1 MAGSSIILRLRVGG
15 LLGAFL
21 LRSEMHNG
29 GGFMGK
35 IDLSILELAC
45 FRIAKEQRIKGFELP
60 HAKVFLGLCDG
71 KKQSPE
77 EIANNAGISREQAFE
92 ALDVLIANK
101 LLSYDGNRY
110 FAADALQAINRLI
123 DMAEAEQI
131 KQPIMQMQK
140 EAELLEE
147 YA

>member
-1 MAGSSIILRLRVGG
+1 MAGSSIFLRLRVGG

-35 IDLSILELAC
+35 IVLNILELAC
-45 FRIAKEQRIKGFELP
+45 FRIAKEQGIRWFELP
-60 HAKVFLGLCDG
+60 HAKVFSALCAG
-71 KKQSPE
+71 KKQGPE
-77 EIANNAGISREQAFE
+77 EIAKNAGISRDEAFK
-92 ALDVLIANK
+92 ALDALVANK
-101 LLSYDGNRY
+101 ALCYDGNRY
-110 FAADALQAINRLI
+110 FVEDALQAMNALI
-123 DMAEAEQI
+123 DIAEAKPV

-140 EAELLEE
+140 EPELLEE